1 MPFSL
6 IRESCLGKRAACTPT
21 LWLGILEKERHCL
34 HCLSEED
41 NQVSEKSPYATLVTI
56 VEMVAWIHEWQR
68 LQTHVSTPSTL
79 VSLGSRVASKISYGF
94 QRGSG
99 IFREKENG
107 GLSDKMFIIDNA
119 RSDGQDLDSCHQES
133 DGWWTRPLFFFFWR
147 VGSRKDLELCL
158 ANGPGCL
165 SFHLKFSF
173 KWP

>member
-94 QRGSG
+94 QRVSG
-99 IFREKENG
+99 IFREKKMVACLTKCSSLIMLG
-107 GLSDKMFIIDNA
+107 QMDKT
-119 RSDGQDLDSCHQES
+119 
-133 DGWWTRPLFFFFWR
+133 WTVAIRNLMDDEWGHFFFFF
-147 VGSRKDLELCL
+147 G
-158 ANGPGCL
+158 G
-165 SFHLKFSF
+165 
-173 KWP
+173 